1 MEGVKLIF
9 QLIFG
14 LILFVGILYLSYIAT
29 KGISK
34 KLSINGRGG
43 KNLKIIESVSVGRES
58 SMLLVKAGE
67 KVLVVGATS
76 HSLTLISELTPDE
89 ITEEDASLLSGTGN
103 TMDFSEAL
111 KINISKLLNKD
122 NSRKVHEEDKNDKK
136 HDS

>member
-14 LILFVGILYLSYIAT
+14 LILFVSILYLSYVAT

-34 KLSINGRGG
+34 KLSLNGRGG

-67 KVLVVGATS
+67 KILVVGATS
-76 HSLTLISELTPDE
+76 HSLTLISELSPDE
-89 ITEEDASLLSGTGN
+89 INEEDVSVLSGTGN

-111 KINISKLLNKD
+111 KI
-122 NSRKVHEEDKNDKK
+122 
-136 HDS
+136 

>member
-14 LILFVGILYLSYIAT
+14 LILFVGILYLSYVAT

-34 KLSINGRGG
+34 KLSLNGRGG

-67 KVLVVGATS
+67 KILVVGATS
-76 HSLTLISELTPDE
+76 HSLTLISELSPDE
-89 ITEEDASLLSGTGN
+89 INEEDVSVLSGTGN

-122 NSRKVHEEDKNDKK
+122 NSRKVREEDKNDKK
-136 HDS
+136 PDS